1 MQTESDRFVQFWIP
15 SASGGLHPHQ
25 ILFGMG
31 LRGIHGA
38 STMGQGVGGL
48 RSTVVDAAAMIYMML
63 TIISQ
68 DMVSS
73 LSDTLAPARRDV
85 RFLPGQ
91 RGW

>member
-1 MQTESDRFVQFWIP
+1 
-15 SASGGLHPHQ
+15 
-25 ILFGMG
+25 
-31 LRGIHGA
+31 
-38 STMGQGVGGL
+38 MGQGVGGL